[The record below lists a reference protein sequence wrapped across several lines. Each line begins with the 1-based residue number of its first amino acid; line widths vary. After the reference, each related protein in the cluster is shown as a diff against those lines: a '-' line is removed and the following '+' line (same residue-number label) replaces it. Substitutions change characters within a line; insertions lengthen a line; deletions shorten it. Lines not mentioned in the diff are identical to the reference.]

1 MNISTCNLK
10 KIPLALGL
18 VYGLLAAQQSF
29 AEECQVNLSESV
41 VDLGQLSHPGSRDAP
56 SPGNLYALD
65 ERTLSL
71 NATCPG
77 ATKLM
82 LLLQGDTLG
91 DKFRFARRGQ
101 VSVTLSNA
109 LLDGRNVDLA
119 RVKDTAVPDVFGPS
133 IVAVPGDRVIPV
145 SAGLPAQGS
154 NLSVQIEIRPLVPV
168 AELSSSEAKTLES
181 NVSFEVRGR

>member
-1 MNISTCNLK
+1 MTIALRYLK

-18 VYGLLAAQQSF
+18 VYGLLAAQQAF

-41 VDLGQLSHPGSRDAP
+41 MDLGRLSHPGSNNAP
-56 SPGNLYALD
+56 SPGNLYALG

-91 DKFRFARRGQ
+91 DKFRLAQRGQ

-119 RVKDTAVPDVFGPS
+119 RVKDTTVPDVSGSS

-145 SAGLPAQGS
+145 SGGLPAEGS
-154 NLSVQIEIRPLVPV
+154 NLSVQIDIRPLVPV
-168 AELSSSEAKTLES
+168 TELSSRDAKTLEGHL
-181 NVSFEVRGR
+181 SFEVRGR

>member
-1 MNISTCNLK
+1 MTIAMCYLK

-18 VYGLLAAQQSF
+18 VCGLLATQEAFAQ
-29 AEECQVNLSESV
+29 ECQINLSDSV
-41 VDLGQLSHPGSRDAP
+41 IDLGQLSHPGSNNVP
-56 SPGNLYALD
+56 SPGNLHALG
-65 ERTLSL
+65 ERTISL
-71 NATCPG
+71 NASCPG

-82 LLLQGDTLG
+82 LLLQGDRLG
-91 DKFRFARRGQ
+91 DKFRFAQRGQ

-119 RVKDTAVPDVFGPS
+119 RVKDTTVPDVFGPS

-145 SAGLPAQGS
+145 SAGLPAEGS
-154 NLSVQIEIRPLVPV
+154 NLSLQIEIRPLVPV

-181 NVSFEVRGR
+181 NVSFEVRGY

>member
-1 MNISTCNLK
+1 MTIAMYCLK

-18 VYGLLAAQQSF
+18 VCGLLAAQQSF
-29 AEECQVNLSESV
+29 AQECQVNLSESV
-41 VDLGQLSHPGSRDAP
+41 MDLGQLSHPGSNNAP
-56 SPGNLYALD
+56 SPGNLYALG

-71 NATCPG
+71 NASCPG
-77 ATKLM
+77 ASKLM

-91 DKFRFARRGQ
+91 NKFRFAQRGQ

-119 RVKDTAVPDVFGPS
+119 QVNGNAAAEAFAAS
-133 IVAVPGDRVIPV
+133 IVAMPGDRVIPI
-145 SAGLPAQGS
+145 SGGLPAEGS
-154 NLSVQIEIRPLVPV
+154 NLSLQIEIRPLVPV

-181 NVSFEVRGR
+181 NVSFEIRGQ